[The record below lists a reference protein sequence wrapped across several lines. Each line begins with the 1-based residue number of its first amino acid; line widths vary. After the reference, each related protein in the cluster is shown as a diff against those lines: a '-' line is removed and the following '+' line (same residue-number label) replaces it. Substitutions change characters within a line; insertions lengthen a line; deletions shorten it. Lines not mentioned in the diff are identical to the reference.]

1 MSAENPTVAPPA
13 VPGAREIPPPGV
25 LLLKAAE
32 AAAVL
37 GMSRGKFLQL
47 DNQGAVP
54 EPVRFGKAVRWPR
67 SELAAWVNAGCPD
80 RGTWKSRKERLT
92 SA

>member
-1 MSAENPTVAPPA
+1 MSEPEAAST
-13 VPGAREIPPPGV
+13 AREMPPPEV

-67 SELAAWVNAGCPD
+67 SELGAWVNAGCPA
-80 RGTWKSRKERLT
+80 RAAWKSRKERLT